1 MNFYILNDSFV
12 NMSDLIKTTQLNIC
26 AYVCMKIVYIYIYK
40 SLRLSIKIMK
50 DFSHELEQIYIYILV
65 LLSPKLCLV
74 FVNCFIWFYLVLS
87 GFIWFTT
94 SWRRLTWNCRA
105 NKTQDTNEVIKSF
118 SVDSSNPSTHVSLTT

>member
-26 AYVCMKIVYIYIYK
+26 ICMYKSCIHIYIYK

-87 GFIWFTT
+87 G
-94 SWRRLTWNCRA
+94 LQQA
-105 NKTQDTNEVIKSF
+105 GED
-118 SVDSSNPSTHVSLTT
+118 